1 MFLVLVP
8 TSGRALHT
16 NLLHTVVNAKQELHD
31 TIDTGV
37 TLNRFAQ
44 DMQHIDRDL
53 PSATMRAMT
62 ASFGCM
68 ASAVLV
74 CIGASYIAT
83 ALPFLCIALYFL
95 QKFYLRT
102 SRQLRLLEI
111 EARSPL
117 YTIFQETSEGL
128 DTILSFRWQ
137 IPFQSRLFALL
148 DQSQKPYYLLFC
160 IQRWLILVLGFMVT
174 AMAVLLVAFAL
185 EFGQGSSSGSIGVG
199 LIAILGFNDA
209 LNRLIIEWTTLETS
223 LGAIA
228 RLKSFSQDTPI
239 ENDEAGL
246 DNFPAN
252 CPEEGEITFK
262 NASASYRSDLPPA
275 FSNINFTIPAG
286 SKFGICGRTGSGKSS
301 LLSSLFRLL
310 DLTSGRILI
319 DSVPHTQIA
328 LEVLRSRIVALPQQ
342 PYILSG
348 SIRRNMDPDG
358 IASDTFI
365 KAALEKVGLW
375 EVVTPFPSSSSGS
388 NRTSSTTLA
397 TLLDAKLDVDVLS
410 PGQRQLFVLSRALL
424 LNPRPKILVLDEATS
439 NLDAKNDALMQ
450 QLIREEFADKGCTV
464 IAIAHR
470 LESIS
475 DFDTVAVMETGRV
488 VEIGEPAELMKKGG
502 VFWGLV
508 REQRQGGSK

>member
-8 TSGRALHT
+8 TSGRALHK

-74 CIGASYIAT
+74 CIGASYIAA
-83 ALPFLCIALYFL
+83 ALPFLCIALYLL

-148 DQSQKPYYLLFC
+148 DLSQKPYYLLFC
-160 IQRWLILVLGFMVT
+160 IQRWLILVLGFMVA
-174 AMAVLLVAFAL
+174 AMAILLVAFAL
-185 EFGQGSSSGSIGVG
+185 QFGQRGTSGSIGVG

-209 LNRLIIEWTTLETS
+209 LNRLIVEWTTLETS

-239 ENDEAGL
+239 EDDDARLGNIPTNWPKD
-246 DNFPAN
+246 
-252 CPEEGEITFK
+252 GEITFE
-262 NASASYRSDLPPA
+262 NASASYRPDLPSA
-275 FSNINFTIPAG
+275 FSNVNMTVPAG

-301 LLSSLFRLL
+301 LLNSLFRLL

-319 DSVPHTQIA
+319 DGIPHTQIP
-328 LEVLRSRIVALPQQ
+328 LEILRSRIVALPQQ
-342 PYILSG
+342 PYLLSG
-348 SIRRNMDPDG
+348 SIRRNMDPEG
-358 IASDTFI
+358 LASNTTI

-375 EVVTPFPSSSSGS
+375 EVVTSSLPSSSGS
-388 NRTSSTTLA
+388 NTISSTTLA
-397 TLLDAKLDVDVLS
+397 TFLDAKLDVDVLS

-424 LNPRPKILVLDEATS
+424 LTPRPKILVLDEATS

-450 QLIREEFADKGCTV
+450 RLIREEFADKGCTI

-470 LESIS
+470 LESMS
-475 DFDTVAVMETGRV
+475 DFDIVVVMESGRV
-488 VEIGEPAELMKKGG
+488 VETGKLGELMKVGG
-502 VFWGLV
+502 VFEEMM
-508 REQRQGGSK
+508 REQEQGGRN